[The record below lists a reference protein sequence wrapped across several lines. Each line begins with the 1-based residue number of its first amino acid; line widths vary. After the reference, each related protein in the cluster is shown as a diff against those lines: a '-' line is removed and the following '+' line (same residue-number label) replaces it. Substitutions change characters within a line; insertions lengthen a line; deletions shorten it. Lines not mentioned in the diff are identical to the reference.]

1 MTRILPAAVVGACC
15 WLMSVFPAESADAPT
30 DRCAR
35 KHSVT
40 ISANVQ
46 VRVYR
51 DRPQL
56 DGARIIACHRAT
68 GSKTRLG
75 NPFPDTL
82 HQFGGRRAIA
92 LRGSTVAYTMI
103 LDPQGDEGGP
113 ATQLVR
119 VRLPFTGGR
128 GAFES
133 APAVSLTISKS
144 TPRELAAERIFIAPS
159 GTVVLAAC
167 QAQPLVYRG
176 CARPLGKVRIVAA
189 PDRAFLPD
197 LRFREPVV
205 LANARGID
213 PRSLRL
219 SPSGTHAGWT
229 ERGRRRSARLPTA

>member
-1 MTRILPAAVVGACC
+1 MRILPAAVLAGCC
-15 WLMSVFPAESADAPT
+15 WLMTVFPADSADAPT

-40 ISANVQ
+40 IAANMQ

-51 DRPQL
+51 DRPRL

-75 NPFPDTL
+75 SPFADTL

-103 LDPQGDEGGP
+103 VDPQGDEGGP
-113 ATQLVR
+113 GTELVR
-119 VRLPFTGGR
+119 VRLPFTGE
-128 GAFES
+128 GAAFDS
-133 APAVSLTISKS
+133 GPAVSLTISKS
-144 TPRELAAERIFIAPS
+144 TPRDLAAERIFIAPS

-167 QAQPLVYRG
+167 QAQPLVYKG
-176 CARPLGKVRIVAA
+176 CAHPLDKVRIVAA
-189 PDRAFLPD
+189 PASAFLPD
-197 LRFREPVV
+197 QRFREPVV

-229 ERGRRRSARLPTA
+229 GRGRRCSARLPTA